1 MPKRLEELLLSP
13 PETVQSLFGLIAKP
27 EPPQA
32 LLIVG
37 IEGLGKKTLARS
49 LAARWLCRQ
58 PDTGGACGKCESCT
72 KWSEEILHPDLQV
85 FVPSPD
91 WIKIEQIRDMRQW
104 MNFSPVVAPYRA
116 IIIEQAQTLNL
127 HAANAL
133 LKTLE
138 EPPPSYFFL
147 LTTVG
152 TDTMLQTVLSR
163 CRLVRLAPIEIER
176 IRDHLASDLN
186 LSPEQAQRLAEYSE
200 GAPGKAIHWAKEG
213 GEAKKGNALGALEA
227 FLTFCERLGDAPS
240 YEALRLADDFRE
252 ACKGLEVILPDRSA
266 RFALA
271 RGLEGLV
278 EWYRD
283 TLALDYGAKT
293 VRFRS
298 HLPALKKLQHRF
310 PAVKRMQDLEAIIDT
325 RRVIL
330 GNANPQIATECLFI
344 RLLLSK

>member
-13 PETVQSLFGLIAKP
+13 SETVHSLFGLIAKP

-37 IEGLGKKTLARS
+37 IEGLGKRTLARS
-49 LAARWLCRQ
+49 LAARWLCQQ
-58 PDTGGACGKCESCT
+58 PDIGGACGRCESCT
-72 KWSEEILHPDLQV
+72 QWSKENMHLDLQA
-85 FVPSPD
+85 FAPAPD
-91 WIKIEQIRDMRQW
+91 WIKIEQIREMRQW
-104 MNFSPVVAPYRA
+104 INFAPVVAPYRA

-138 EPPPSYFFL
+138 EPPPNYFFL
-147 LTTVG
+147 LTAAG

-163 CRLVRLAPIEIER
+163 CRLVRLAPIEIEH
-176 IRDHLASDLN
+176 IRDHLASHLN
-186 LSPEQAQRLAEYSE
+186 LPLEQAQRLAEYSE
-200 GAPGKAIHWAKEG
+200 GSPGKAIRWAEEG

-227 FLTFCERLGDAPS
+227 FLSFCERLGDAPP

-252 ACKGLEVILPDRSA
+252 VCKGLEVILPDRSA

-283 TLALDYGAKT
+283 ALALDYGAKT
-293 VRFRS
+293 IRFRS
-298 HLPALKKLQHRF
+298 RLPALEKLRHRF
-310 PAVKRMQDLEAIIDT
+310 SAIKRLRDLEAMVDT
-325 RRVIL
+325 RRMIL
-330 GNANPQIATECLFI
+330 GNANPQIATESLFI
-344 RLLLSK
+344 RLLSNE